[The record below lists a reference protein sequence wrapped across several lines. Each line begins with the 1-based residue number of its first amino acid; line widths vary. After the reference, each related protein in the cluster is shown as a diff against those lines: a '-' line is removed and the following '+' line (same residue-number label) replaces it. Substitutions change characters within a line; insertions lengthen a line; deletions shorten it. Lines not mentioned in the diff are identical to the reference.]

1 MADDADR
8 AAELIEA
15 EAAERNRL
23 LVERLEQGM
32 GEHHR
37 AQVNRTCIECEQP
50 IEPER
55 WKALRGCTSRCAA
68 CAHDYERSVRGAR
81 C

>member
-8 AAELIEA
+8 AAELIEL
-15 EAAERNRL
+15 EAAERNRVL
-23 LVERLEQGM
+23 ADRLEQGM
-32 GEHHR
+32 EAHR
-37 AQVNRTCIECEQP
+37 REQVNRMCIECEQP

-55 WKALRGCTSRCAA
+55 WKALRGCTSRCSA
-68 CAHDYERSVRGAR
+68 CAHDYERRVRAGR

>member
-15 EAAERNRL
+15 EAAERNRVL
-23 LVERLEQGM
+23 AQRLEQGLA
-32 GEHHR
+32 ER
-37 AQVNRTCIECEQP
+37 RDAVNRNCIDCEQP

-55 WKALRGCTSRCAA
+55 WKALRGATSRCAA
-68 CAHDYERSVRGAR
+68 CAHDYERSMRGAR